1 MVRKYSK
8 FVVLIAVLAIV
19 ATACGGDGGEG
30 TTVKGREGGDAIQ
43 ALNDPGELD
52 PAYCGT
58 TSCAEPVGL
67 LFDSLL
73 SYDYKTAAVT
83 RNGAADSYEVS
94 ADATKI
100 TFKLREG
107 AKFHNGEP
115 VNAESFVR
123 GLTRIAVVQ
132 QGVTPSDVSYHLD
145 GIKGFADAQG
155 GKTKTLPGV
164 HQGANDLELI
174 IDLES
179 SNAEF
184 ITRTGHQVFSPV
196 PAAAN
201 TADGKPDPK
210 FTTSPIGNG
219 PYKMSGE
226 YKRDV
231 GLKVVKNADYNGKIK
246 GFLNSVEWKI
256 FAELSQEFLEFKNG
270 TVDSSDVEPEG
281 YAEAEATYGKA
292 FVQLQGATLT
302 YLAVNTEDAPT
313 SNKAFRQALSLAINR
328 DDIIRAVFNNA
339 RVPATGVVPPATF
352 GSRSGICK
360 YCKFD
365 LAQAQAKLT
374 EAGGVPAATL
384 ILAYNADG
392 GHAAWMTAVEA
403 QLKTN
408 LGLKTK
414 LTPVAKFDDYT
425 GSGED
430 KFLNSTFF
438 EKPGVARLGWG
449 QDYPT
454 LDNWLFPLMFSTS
467 GDNHSRYKNQ
477 AFDDLVKR
485 AQGTINASERLKL
498 QQQAEDIVV
507 EDLPIIP
514 MWYSKSAIVFK
525 AAKFENFPVDIQYLY
540 PVWELVSIKAA

>member
-8 FVVLIAVLAIV
+8 FLVVLAVLAIA

-30 TTVKGREGGDAIQ
+30 TQVEGKEGGDAIA

-73 SYDYKTAAVT
+73 SYDFKTAAVT
-83 RNGAADSYEVS
+83 KNGAAESYEVS

-100 TFKLREG
+100 TFKLRDG
-107 AKFHNGEP
+107 AKFHNGED

-123 GLTRIAVVQ
+123 ALTRVAVVQ
-132 QGVTPSDVSYHLD
+132 KGVTPSDISYHLD
-145 GIKGFADAQG
+145 GIKGFADAQA
-155 GKTKTLPGV
+155 GKATTLPGV
-164 HQGANDLELI
+164 HQGANDHELVIELEGP
-174 IDLES
+174 
-179 SNAEF
+179 NAEF

-210 FTTSPIGNG
+210 FTTTAIGNG
-219 PYKMSGE
+219 PYKLEGE

-231 GLKVVKNADYNGKIK
+231 GLKVVKNADYTGKVK

-256 FAELSQEFLEFKNG
+256 YATTEQEFLEFQAG
-270 TVDSSDVEPEG
+270 TVDNADVEPES
-281 YAEAEATYGKA
+281 YAAAEQAYGQA
-292 FVQLQGATLT
+292 FVQLQGAVLT

-313 SNKAFRQALSLAINR
+313 NNKAYRQAISMAINR
-328 DDIIRAVFNNA
+328 EDIITTIFNNA
-339 RVPATGVVPPATF
+339 RVPATGIVPPATY
-352 GSRSGICK
+352 GSRANVCK

-365 LAQAQAKLT
+365 LTAAKAKLT
-374 EAGGVPAATL
+374 EAGGAGTAQ
-384 ILAYNADG
+384 IIMAYNADG
-392 GHAAWMTAVEA
+392 PHAAWMTATAA

-408 LGLKTK
+408 LGLNTK
-414 LTPVAKFDDYT
+414 LVPVAKFDDYT

-438 EKPGVARLGWG
+438 DKPGLARLGWG

-454 LDNWLFPLMFSTS
+454 LDNWLFPLFFSTS
-467 GDNHSRYKNQ
+467 GDNHSRYKSTEVDNLIKQ
-477 AFDDLVKR
+477 
-485 AQGTINASERLKL
+485 AQGNTNASARLK
-498 QQQAEDIVV
+498 QQQDAEDLIL
-507 EDLPIIP
+507 EDMPVIP
-514 MWYSKSAIVFK
+514 MWYSKSAIVYK
-525 AAKFENFPVDIQYLY
+525 ADKFENFPIDIQYLY
-540 PVWELVSIKAA
+540 PVWELVSVKAA